1 MELSTFQFKVTVF
14 NANQKQVSR
23 LNSIKEERELN
34 KFENIVLNG
43 AQKIC
48 DGLAKELQLAFV
60 IGKTLSKPC
69 TYSYCEECR
78 NFFDARNKI

>member
-23 LNSIKEERELN
+23 LNSIKETRELN

-48 DGLAKELQLAFV
+48 EM
-60 IGKTLSKPC
+60 
-69 TYSYCEECR
+69 YSS
-78 NFFDARNKI
+78 N

>member
-1 MELSTFQFKVTVF
+1 MELSTFQFKVNVF
-14 NANQKQVSR
+14 NANHEFVLR
-23 LNSIKEERELN
+23 LKAIKEERELN
-34 KFENIVLNG
+34 KVENIVLNG

-48 DGLAKELQLAFV
+48 DELAKELQSAFV

-78 NFFDARNKI
+78 NFFDAKNKI